1 VLILCAARSMLWTP
15 YRGVAHWVVHGTQYV
30 GGFILALLGLLDIG
44 GKTLDLFQEDNL
56 AGTNPFYHL
65 VSLSWPLGIVA
76 IVYVLIYAVPVIV
89 LAVLQKKRGGV
100 LLEWNDCGEM
110 EDEHHPMRS
119 GSTSGVRVGSGQAGA
134 RTSTAQVRIPD
145 RKASVV
151 PEFSSPFQEKH
162 PAHEGV

>member
-1 VLILCAARSMLWTP
+1 MLWTP
-15 YRGVAHWVVHGTQYV
+15 YRGLAHWVIHGTQYV
-30 GGFILALLGLLDIG
+30 GGVILALLGLLDIG
-44 GKTLDLFQEDNL
+44 GKTLNLFQEDNL

-65 VSLSWPLGIVA
+65 ISQSWPLGIVA

-89 LAVLQKKRGGV
+89 LAVLHKKRGGV

-110 EDEHHPMRS
+110 EDEHELEQEHHPMRS
-119 GSTSGVRVGSGQAGA
+119 ASASGVGSGQAGA
-134 RTSTAQVRIPD
+134 RSGPARVRIPD

-151 PEFSSPFQEKH
+151 PEFTSPFQEKH

>member
-1 VLILCAARSMLWTP
+1 MLWTP
-15 YRGVAHWVVHGTQYV
+15 YRGLAHWVVHGTQYV
-30 GGFILALLGLLDIG
+30 GGVILALLGLLDIG
-44 GKTLDLFQEDNL
+44 GKTLDLSQEDNL

-65 VSLSWPLGIVA
+65 VSMSWPLGIVA

-89 LAVLQKKRGGV
+89 LAVLHKKKGGV

-110 EDEHHPMRS
+110 EDEHRPARS
-119 GSTSGVRVGSGQAGA
+119 GSGSATGAGGSGQAGTRDSA
-134 RTSTAQVRIPD
+134 PRVRIPD

-162 PAHEGV
+162 SAHERV